1 MIVTV
6 TLNAALDRTVSVPNF
21 QLRGRN
27 RATES
32 LSLPGGKGV
41 NVARALRLLGEPVI
55 ATGTAGGRVGTYII
69 EELTAEGILNDFVRI
84 SDESRTSTAVIDP
97 TGEMQTEINEIGPSV
112 SGAELATLRD
122 KLDYLSKGADLFV
135 LAGSLPRD
143 VPVDLYGELITDLR
157 QKKMITVVDVPGPPM
172 RAALSNNPDLV
183 SPNVREA
190 EDVVGFEFGDG
201 DDVVTGARTLV
212 EMGAGSALIHSGEGC
227 VACLRDPEGDG
238 HVMYRAELPARSAV
252 STIGSGD
259 SFLAGYIAA
268 WHRGASAEESLSR
281 AVGAGAANT
290 KLLGAGRLEVGDLD
304 AFSRMV
310 RVERLD

>member
-32 LSLPGGKGV
+32 LALPGGKGV

-55 ATGTAGGRVGTYII
+55 ATGMAGGRSGTYII

-84 SDESRTSTAVIDP
+84 ADESRTSTAVIDP

-112 SGAELATLRD
+112 TDPELATLRE
-122 KLDYLSKGADLFV
+122 KLEYLSKGADLFV
-135 LAGSLPRD
+135 LAGSLPRE
-143 VPVDLYGELITDLR
+143 VPADIYAHLIADLR
-157 QKKMITVVDVPGPPM
+157 AKKIVTVVDVPGPPM
-172 RAALSNNPDLV
+172 RATLSAGPDIV
-183 SPNVREA
+183 SPNTREA
-190 EDVVGFEFGDG
+190 EDVVGFEFSDE
-201 DDVVTGARTLV
+201 DDVVSGARSLV
-212 EMGAGSALIHSGEGC
+212 EMGAGNALIHGGDGC
-227 VACLRDPEGDG
+227 VACLREGDDG
-238 HVMYRAELPARSAV
+238 HAIYRAELPARSAV

-259 SFLAGYIAA
+259 SFLAGFLAG
-268 WHRGASAEESLSR
+268 WHRGESSEESLSR
-281 AVGAGAANT
+281 AVAAGAANT
-290 KLLGAGRLEVGDLD
+290 KLLGAGRLEVGDLE

-310 RVERLD
+310 RVERLS